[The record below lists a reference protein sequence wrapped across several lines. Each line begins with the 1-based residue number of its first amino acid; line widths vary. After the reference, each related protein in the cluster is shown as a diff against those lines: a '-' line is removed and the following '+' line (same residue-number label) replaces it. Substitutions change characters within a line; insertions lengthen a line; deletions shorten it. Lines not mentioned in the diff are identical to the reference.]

1 MSYMKGWRKM
11 TELEMRLE
19 LGKMGYNKDEV
30 ERMLNPG
37 LPDAE
42 PPEAAPTPEAAP
54 PTPESSPS
62 SAEENEAPAMNINL
76 DPLYSTLEKMEKT
89 LKDIQIANLIG
100 TRYPEEPARTPE
112 MITGEIIAPD
122 NYKKEDK

>member
-1 MSYMKGWRKM
+1 M

-19 LGKMGYNKDEV
+19 LGKMGYTKDEV

-37 LPDAE
+37 MPDEE
-42 PPEAAPTPEAAP
+42 PPEAT
-54 PTPESSPS
+54 PTPESNPS
-62 SAEENEAPAMNINL
+62 DAEENEAPAANNNL
-76 DPLYSTLEKMEKT
+76 DPLFRTLEKMEKT

-100 TRYPEEPARTPE
+100 TRYPDEPPRTAE

-122 NYKKEDK
+122 NYMNKGGK

>member
-1 MSYMKGWRKM
+1 M

-19 LGKMGYNKDEV
+19 LGKMGYTKDEV

-37 LPDAE
+37 A
-42 PPEAAPTPEAAP
+42 PEVTPLEAAP
-54 PTPESSPS
+54 PTPETAPPTPETPTSETPTPE
-62 SAEENEAPAMNINL
+62 AEQKGAPAMNINL

-100 TRYPEEPARTPE
+100 TRFPEEPARTAE

-122 NYKKEDK
+122 NFINKGGK

>member
-1 MSYMKGWRKM
+1 MNCMKGWKIM

-19 LGKMGYNKDEV
+19 LGKMGYTKDEV

-37 LPDAE
+37 LPEAE
-42 PPEAAPTPEAAP
+42 PPEVDTPSPNAEPSSPNAEQNEAA
-54 PTPESSPS
+54 
-62 SAEENEAPAMNINL
+62 AMNINL

-112 MITGEIIAPD
+112 MIIGEIIAPD

>member
-1 MSYMKGWRKM
+1 M

-19 LGKMGYNKDEV
+19 LGKMGYTKDEV

-37 LPDAE
+37 LPE
-42 PPEAAPTPEAAP
+42 VTPPETAPPTPEAAP
-54 PTPESSPS
+54 PTPETPTP
-62 SAEENEAPAMNINL
+62 EPEQKGTPAMNINL

-100 TRYPEEPARTPE
+100 TRYPEEPPRTPE

-122 NYKKEDK
+122 YYNKKEDKK